1 MHICIAPKS
10 RQNDDGA
17 SRCENAQRN
26 VTMASDDNDVEN
38 VAVDDAA
45 VATAFP
51 EEGLYLV
58 TMHSYGRQGCN
69 DSGPEFISRSLSAC
83 VAHVVAKIRRCFVE
97 EQEAPVSDK
106 DFEFPDATEHTQST
120 EHFTFVQSYT
130 TYPGDD
136 HYAYDYEDPLYTIW
150 RCNGV

>member
-1 MHICIAPKS
+1 
-10 RQNDDGA
+10 
-17 SRCENAQRN
+17 
-26 VTMASDDNDVEN
+26 MASDDA
-38 VAVDDAA
+38 AVDADA

-58 TMHSYGRQGCN
+58 TMHSYGRKGCN

-83 VAHVVAKIRRCFVE
+83 VAYIIAQLREFTAGDD
-97 EQEAPVSDK
+97 APPDDDK
-106 DFEFPDATEHTQST
+106 GFEFPDANEHTQST

-136 HYAYDYEDPLYTIW
+136 HYAYDYEAPLYTIW